1 MMSTH
6 VPWLL
11 KVANLSSQ
19 SLAATVTL
27 DGEKRVAV
35 TIQVALSIIES
46 LVNHS
51 AYSVAH

>member
-11 KVANLSSQ
+11 KLAKLSSQ

-35 TIQVALSIIES
+35 TIEVVLRITSKALS
-46 LVNHS
+46 L
-51 AYSVAH
+51 